1 MTNLE
6 NLKINLTQEER
17 DILRGKQGPT
27 MQKVLVTVV
36 LYGEALGAERLVDI
50 EGDGHFVI
58 SWATPGIAPPLE
70 MLDELVAAGLKT
82 KYPFTLD
89 PKAPLDFENLRLRP
103 EQEQALKQMYR
114 DQARYDERML
124 QLGLRDTDA
133 YTCNPYLPEVGNIP
147 KRGTILAWSE
157 SACAVFA
164 NSILGARTNRNGA
177 IMDLLSN
184 IVGKT
189 PLAGL
194 LTDEGRRATW
204 LVEVRTTKLPHP
216 QLLGAAIG
224 RKVLEDVP
232 FIVGLDRFLGSGLS
246 EETLRQAQGR
256 LLRQPFDGVCP
267 ERSRGAQDKAQGR
280 LLDYLQEMGAACAT
294 YGAVGLYHVEN
305 ITPEAVDQGTD
316 LLVPDHATYVIDD
329 QELQDLMASYPVMWA
344 DKEAKPEKCYIGCP
358 HLSLRQLYWWTDKIH
373 SALQAGRQSQLAV
386 ETTICAAPQ
395 VLQKLKAD
403 VKAYERLE
411 RAGVKLSVTCA
422 ETLFEGGVS
431 AGEAIVTNSNKL
443 RAYTTARFFPDEELV
458 EILVSGEIKGAVGK
472 FEE

>member
-6 NLKINLTQEER
+6 NLKIKLTQEER

-27 MQKVLVTVV
+27 MQKVMKTVV

-50 EGDGHFVI
+50 EGEGHFVI
-58 SWATPGIAPPLE
+58 PWASPGIAPPLE

-89 PKAPLDFENLRLRP
+89 PKAPLDFENLCLRP

-133 YTCNPYLPEVGNIP
+133 YTCNPYQPEVGNIP
-147 KRGTILAWSE
+147 KKGTILAWSE

-164 NSILGARTNRNGA
+164 NSVLGARTNRNGA

-204 LVEVRTTKLPHP
+204 LVEVRTAKLPHP

-224 RKVLEDVP
+224 KRVMEDVP
-232 FIVGLDRFLGSGLS
+232 FIVGLNRFLDSGLS
-246 EETLRQAQGR
+246 EGT
-256 LLRQPFDGVCP
+256 
-267 ERSRGAQDKAQGR
+267 
-280 LLDYLQEMGAACAT
+280 LDYLQEMGAACAA

-305 ITPEAVDQGTD
+305 ITPEAIDQGTG
-316 LLVPDHATYVIDD
+316 LLVPDHDTYVIDD
-329 QELQDLMASYPVMWA
+329 QELQDLLASFPVLWPHE
-344 DKEAKPEKCYIGCP
+344 KTKPEKCYIGCP
-358 HLSLRQLYWWTDKIH
+358 HLSLRQLYWWTNEIH
-373 SALQAGRQSQLAV
+373 SALQAKSQSQLAV
-386 ETTICAAPQ
+386 ETIICAAPQ
-395 VLQKLKAD
+395 VVHKFEAD
-403 VKAYERLE
+403 VEAHERLK

-431 AGEAIVTNSNKL
+431 AEEAVITNSNKL
-443 RAYTTARFFPDEELV
+443 RAYSTARFFPDEELI
-458 EILVSGEIKGAVGK
+458 EILVSGEIKG
-472 FEE
+472 ES

>member
-17 DILRGKQGPT
+17 DILRGKRGPT
-27 MQKVLVTVV
+27 MQKVLLTVV

-50 EGDGHFVI
+50 EGEGHFVI
-58 SWATPGIAPPLE
+58 PWASPGIAPPLE

-89 PKAPLDFENLRLRP
+89 PKAPLDFENLCLRP

-147 KRGTILAWSE
+147 ERGTILAWSE
-157 SACAVFA
+157 SACAVTA
-164 NSILGARTNRNGA
+164 NSVLGARTNRNGA

-204 LVEVRTTKLPHP
+204 LVEVRTAKLPHP

-224 RKVLEDVP
+224 KKVLEDVP
-232 FIVGLDRFLGSGLS
+232 FIVGLDCFLGSGLS
-246 EETLRQAQGR
+246 EETLRQPFDGAQDKAQGR
-256 LLRQPFDGVCP
+256 LLRQ
-267 ERSRGAQDKAQGR
+267 AQGRLLRQAQGR

-305 ITPEAVDQGTD
+305 ITAEAVDQGTD

-344 DKEAKPEKCYIGCP
+344 DKEATPEKCYIGCP

-373 SALQAGRQSQLAV
+373 NTLQARRQSQLAV
-386 ETTICAAPQ
+386 ETTIWN
-395 VLQKLKAD
+395 
-403 VKAYERLE
+403 
-411 RAGVKLSVTCA
+411 G
-422 ETLFEGGVS
+422 
-431 AGEAIVTNSNKL
+431 
-443 RAYTTARFFPDEELV
+443 
-458 EILVSGEIKGAVGK
+458 
-472 FEE
+472 